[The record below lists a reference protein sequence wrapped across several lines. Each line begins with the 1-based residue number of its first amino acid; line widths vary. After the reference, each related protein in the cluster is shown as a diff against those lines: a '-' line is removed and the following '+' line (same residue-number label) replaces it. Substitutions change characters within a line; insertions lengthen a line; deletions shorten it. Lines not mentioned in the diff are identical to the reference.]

1 MRILLAILLA
11 VVITGCLGSRKL
23 PDLPTVGDHNPV
35 TGQPYTSGQIQEIIE
50 DQQEKQQDESLL
62 DRLLSSK
69 ILLLY
74 TAGAIIL
81 ILAGVAAGYHGKM
94 ILAGCC
100 GAGAIVM
107 ATMPV
112 IITVF
117 FKGAMM
123 ILYII
128 GGLLVICSG
137 IVIYWLWNKLN
148 NQQQANKGMFE
159 TIQEIKSAY
168 PDEWANIRESI
179 SSIQDDKT
187 RDLVK
192 KLKAD
197 Q

>member
-11 VVITGCLGSRKL
+11 LSITSCLGGRKL

-112 IITVF
+112 IITV
-117 FKGAMM
+117 
-123 ILYII
+123 
-128 GGLLVICSG
+128 
-137 IVIYWLWNKLN
+137 LN
-148 NQQQANKGMFE
+148 NKPINHFFIGNPFTNKPTLYLFSRSP
-159 TIQEIKSAY
+159 TKNLTYS
-168 PDEWANIRESI
+168 
-179 SSIQDDKT
+179 
-187 RDLVK
+187 
-192 KLKAD
+192 
-197 Q
+197 